1 MKKTK
6 KSTSYLL
13 PTLALLLLGVAI
25 QLGLGLAQNH
35 RDKAQAAWILS
46 QLSESAESAAQDE
59 LQRREQLRRG
69 SEQNSAAL
77 AQRRLE
83 EAARVDES
91 LLILVNRD
99 HPLPEDY
106 NPGVETVWARDG
118 RAYSLDRRCAAD
130 FLDMMADC
138 AAAGGRPYIC
148 SGYRSREEQE
158 KLYAEKIR
166 SLIEE
171 GLSPEEAPKEAALTV
186 AVPGTGEHE
195 LGLAADL
202 MDESYPYLDEEQEN
216 TATQRWLMENSWRY
230 GFILRYPN
238 GTTHITGILYEPWH
252 YRYVGRGPAEEIHR
266 MGITLEEYLLAR
278 EGR

>member
-13 PTLALLLLGVAI
+13 PTLLLVVLGLGI
-25 QLGLGLAQNH
+25 QLGLGLARSS
-35 RDKAQAAWILS
+35 RDKTEAAAL
-46 QLSESAESAAQDE
+46 LSEVREEARHAAENE
-59 LQRREQLRRG
+59 LQRREQLRQVSLRG
-69 SEQNSAAL
+69 SEGIPL
-77 AQRRLE
+77 RRLE
-83 EAARVDES
+83 AAAQVDES

-106 NPGVETVWARDG
+106 SPGVEMIWARDG

-138 AAAGGRPYIC
+138 AAAGGKPYIC

-158 KLYAEKIR
+158 KLYAEKVR

-171 GLSPEEAPKEAALTV
+171 GVSPEEAPEAAALTV

-202 MDESYPYLDEEQEN
+202 MDESYPYLDGEQEN
-216 TATQRWLMENSWRY
+216 TPTHRWLMENSWRY

-238 GTTHITGILYEPWH
+238 GSTEITGILYEPWH
-252 YRYVGRGPAEEIHR
+252 YRYVGRIPAEEIHR
-266 MGITLEEYLLAR
+266 MGVTLEEYLLAR

>member
-13 PTLALLLLGVAI
+13 PTLALVLLGVAI

-35 RDKAQAAWILS
+35 RDKAEAALLLS
-46 QLSESAESAAQDE
+46 QLSESARTAAGDE
-59 LQRREQLRRG
+59 LQRRAQLQLAGQQR
-69 SEQNSAAL
+69 SAQL
-77 AQRRLE
+77 PLRRLE
-83 EAARVDES
+83 AAAQADES

-106 NPGVETVWARDG
+106 SPGVEMVWARDG

-138 AAAGGRPYIC
+138 AAAGCRPYIC

-158 KLYAEKIR
+158 KLYAEKVQ

-171 GLSPEEAPKEAALTV
+171 GVSPEEAPKEAALTV

-216 TATQRWLMENSWRY
+216 TPTQRWLMENSWRY

-238 GTTHITGILYEPWH
+238 GSTEITGILYEPWH
-252 YRYVGRGPAEEIHR
+252 YRYVGRGPAEEICR
-266 MGITLEEYLLAR
+266 MGVTLEEYLLAR

>member
-1 MKKTK
+1 MKTK
-6 KSTSYLL
+6 KSTGYLL
-13 PTLALLLLGVAI
+13 PTLALVLLGLGI

-35 RDKAQAAWILS
+35 RDKAEAALILS
-46 QLSESAESAAQDE
+46 QLSESARMAAGDE
-59 LQRREQLRRG
+59 LQRRAQLQLAGQQR
-69 SEQNSAAL
+69 SAQL
-77 AQRRLE
+77 PLRRLE
-83 EAARVDES
+83 AAAQADES

-106 NPGVETVWARDG
+106 SPGVEMVWARDG
-118 RAYSLDRRCAAD
+118 RAYSLDRRCTAD

-138 AAAGGRPYIC
+138 AAAGGQPYIC
-148 SGYRSREEQE
+148 SGFRSREEQE
-158 KLYAEKIR
+158 KLYAEKVR

-171 GLSPEEAPKEAALTV
+171 GVSPEEAPQEAALTV

-202 MDESYPYLDEEQEN
+202 IDEGYPYLDEEQEN

-266 MGITLEEYLLAR
+266 TGLTLEEYLLAR

>member
-1 MKKTK
+1 MKTK

-13 PTLALLLLGVAI
+13 PTLLLVLLGLGI
-25 QLGLGLAQNH
+25 QLGLGLAQSH
-35 RDKAQAAWILS
+35 RDRAEAASILT
-46 QLSESAESAAQDE
+46 QLSSSARAAAQDE
-59 LQRREQLRRG
+59 LQRREQLRQGG
-69 SEQNSAAL
+69 SLRSAEL
-77 AQRRLE
+77 PLRRLE
-83 EAARVDES
+83 AAAQMDES

-106 NPGVETVWARDG
+106 SPGVEMVWARDG

-138 AAAGGRPYIC
+138 AAAGGQPYIC

-158 KLYAEKIR
+158 KLYADKVR

-171 GLSPEEAPKEAALTV
+171 GVSQEEAPREAALTV

-202 MDESYPYLDEEQEN
+202 IDESYPYLDEKQED
-216 TATQRWLMENSWRY
+216 TVTQRWLMENSWRY

-238 GTTHITGILYEPWH
+238 GTTEITGILYEPWH
-252 YRYVGRGPAEEIHR
+252 YRYVGRAPAEEIHR
-266 MGITLEEYLLAR
+266 MGVTLEEYLLAR